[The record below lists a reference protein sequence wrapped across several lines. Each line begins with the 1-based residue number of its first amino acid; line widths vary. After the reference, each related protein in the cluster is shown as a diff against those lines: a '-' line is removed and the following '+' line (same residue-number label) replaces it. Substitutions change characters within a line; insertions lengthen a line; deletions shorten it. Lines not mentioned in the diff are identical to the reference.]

1 MPKDHS
7 ENIYTLSPELAC
19 RIMLTAQKM
28 AIAVRNGT
36 DADGINIIMNNE
48 PAAGQV
54 IFHAH
59 VHIIP
64 RLNDDGLRHWPHK
77 EYKDE
82 EEKMVYANKIKA
94 EIE

>member
-1 MPKDHS
+1 MTVKK
-7 ENIYTLSPELAC
+7 LC
-19 RIMLTAQKM
+19 
-28 AIAVRNGT
+28 IAVKNAT

-64 RLNDDGLRHWPHK
+64 RFNDDGLHHWPAK
-77 EYKDE
+77 PYGLG
-82 EEKMVYANKIKA
+82 
-94 EIE
+94 EIEVFGEKVRKELLNNRF